1 MMAGESPDPPAI
13 RQVEPSQHK
22 NKERVH
28 ELENMPSSVEPAAE
42 AVIQLLSPL
51 ARETHTITTEE
62 SNHSYLIPQVAPQMS
77 DFKVNGKSLRTDRF
91 DMKLKAESASR
102 AKPMVLI
109 PAAAVSGTH
118 VHI

>member
-1 MMAGESPDPPAI
+1 MRE
-13 RQVEPSQHK
+13 K
-22 NKERVH
+22 KERAH
-28 ELENMPSSVEPAAE
+28 ELENVPPNVEPAAV

-62 SNHSYLIPQVAPQMS
+62 SNHSFLMPQVAPQMS
-77 DFKVNGKSLRTDRF
+77 DFKVNGKSLKTDRLDIKF
-91 DMKLKAESASR
+91 KVESASR

-109 PAAAVSGTH
+109 PAAAVSATH